1 MSAVH
6 HSGLDGVRAL
16 AVAAVFL
23 FHAEVLGFGG
33 GFLGVDVFFVLSG
46 FLITGLLVR
55 EYGQTRSVDVARFY
69 WRRAKRLLPALF
81 LLLALVPIAAA
92 IWATDAL
99 PRLRGDTVA
108 SLAYSTNW
116 WFVFRGE
123 SYFEFTGRQPLLQ
136 HLWSLAIEEQ
146 FYLVWPALV
155 IGAMKI
161 GGRRLLGWS
170 AAILSVA
177 SLALMFAIMRNVDE
191 RTPGDASRVYFG
203 TDTHAFGLLAGA
215 ALAIWWRI
223 DRSKASGSVAMR
235 TGLVFLG
242 LASLAGLVVSFVV
255 LWEQSAWLFPWG
267 FAVVCALTMVL
278 IFAGAHPASPLGR
291 ILDWGPIG
299 WIGVRSYGIYLWHW
313 PVFMLTRPELD
324 LRMSEPAIFAIRVVL
339 TLVVSALSYTFLEH
353 PIRTGAIERLIQRM
367 KSREVRVRRPAE
379 WQAVLSALG
388 TLSLAGT
395 VTLILL
401 RAPDRAAPAADVVA
415 ALGGTPPAAA
425 PVAATAGTNGDGAK
439 PVHAAAPGAPV
450 PAEVRYVGDVIAL
463 GDSVLLGAQPVLMRS
478 IRGLSVDAEVGRQA
492 VHLLERVRLLRE
504 TRQLTPVVALHFGTN
519 GYVTERQLRQILAE
533 LEDRE
538 RVIVINSRVPR
549 RWMEPNNEL
558 IGRVV
563 PEFANVV
570 LADWESVSRDHP
582 EFFVSDG
589 IHLSAEGQ
597 RAFVDAIVSV
607 GGFDVD
613 TSEEDRARR
622 RALVPIWPAPY
633 GPRDSSPTLVLLPK
647 PTVLDSFWYEMAD
660 CETGRNWQDGG
671 EYSGGLGIYI
681 GTWKAFGG
689 LEFAPRPAEA
699 TPEQQIIVA
708 NRVATHGW
716 TKPDGKVVKAVGF
729 SGWGCLRVVGRPE
742 LMLFTEVSVLEQ
754 QFEWKQR
761 GQVVKDLQLL
771 LGLPRDGEYGR
782 TTSEKHLKLLEERG
796 LPLTLAARPPK

>member
-23 FHAEVLGFGG
+23 FHAEVLNFGG

-55 EYGQTRSVDVARFY
+55 EFEQTRSVDVGRFY

-81 LLLALVPIAAA
+81 LLLAVVPIAAA
-92 IWATDAL
+92 YLAADAL

-146 FYLVWPALV
+146 FYLIWPALV
-155 IGAMKI
+155 IVAMKV

-170 AAILSVA
+170 AAILSVG

-191 RTPGDASRVYFG
+191 RTPSDASRVYFG

-223 DRSKASGSVAMR
+223 DRSRVKISTLKRG
-235 TGLVFLG
+235 GLVLLG
-242 LASLAGLVVSFVV
+242 LASLAGLIASFIL
-255 LWEQSAWLFPWG
+255 LWEQSSVLFPWG
-267 FAVVCALTMVL
+267 FAIVCALTGTL
-278 IFAGAHPASPLGR
+278 IFAAAHPASPLGR
-291 ILDWGPIG
+291 ALDWGPIG

-313 PVFMLTRPELD
+313 PVFMMTRPELD
-324 LRMSEPAIFAIRVVL
+324 LRMSEPAVLAIRVVL
-339 TLVVSALSYTFLEH
+339 TLGISALSYTLLEH

-367 KSREVRVRRPAE
+367 KSRDVRVRRPAE
-379 WQAVLSALG
+379 WQAVASVLG
-388 TLSLAGT
+388 TLSLAAI
-395 VTLILL
+395 VTMILL

-415 ALGGTPPAAA
+415 ALGGTPPASSLQN
-425 PVAATAGTNGDGAK
+425 PAGTNGDLTKATN
-439 PVHAAAPGAPV
+439 PAAPVAPE
-450 PAEVRYVGDVIAL
+450 PGEVRYVGDVVAL

-492 VHLLERVRLLRE
+492 VHLLERIRLLRE
-504 TRQLTPVVALHFGTN
+504 TRQLPPVVALHFGTN
-519 GYVTERQLRQILAE
+519 GYVTERQLRTILSE

-563 PEFANVV
+563 PEFKNAV
-570 LADWESVSRDHP
+570 LADWEAVSRDHP

-607 GGFDVD
+607 GNFDVD

-622 RALVPIWPAPY
+622 RALVPIWPSAY
-633 GPRDSSPTLVLLPK
+633 GPGDSSPTLVLMPK
-647 PTVLDSFWYEMAD
+647 PTVLDGFWYEMAD

-708 NRVATHGW
+708 NRVATQGW

-742 LMLFTEVSVLEQ
+742 LMLFTAESVLQQ
-754 QFEWKQR
+754 QFQWKQR
-761 GQVVKDLQLL
+761 GQVVKDLQLM

-782 TTSEKHLKLLEERG
+782 TTSEKHLKLLEEHG